1 MRQVLNSWTACLLLS
16 FQNLCYL
23 RHRPLQ
29 TCILSVK
36 LARSLVFSFPY
47 FSVSRPCKT
56 LYNIITPSHNSCQK
70 ATQVFSQL
78 LKESRQLGFLR
89 SHYTEKFPF
98 PSAWVY
104 SCFHPARSII
114 SQVFGQHICKR
125 YRRSARH
132 WTRHQRQKTES
143 LPLGSLFSYK
153 GNTQG
158 APTYIINYLCN
169 CEKCHKREIQ
179 TAKRNGVSSGQGW
192 SKTSS
197 LRRLK
202 NSERRAEINKA
213 DGEEE
218 SFQLR
223 EGPQPLQHLSAWPEE
238 EFAFIVIL
246 PVLQSWK

>member
-23 RHRPLQ
+23 RHRPFQ

-36 LARSLVFSFPY
+36 LDTSLIFSFPC
-47 FSVSRPCKT
+47 FSISHPCKT
-56 LYNIITPSHNSCQK
+56 HYNIIVTPSHNSCQK
-70 ATQVFSQL
+70 ATQVVSQP

-98 PSAWVY
+98 PYAWVY
-104 SCFHPARSII
+104 SYFHPARSII

-125 YRRSARH
+125 YWRSARH
-132 WTRHQRQKTES
+132 WTRHYWQKTES
-143 LPLGSLFSYK
+143 LLLGSLFSYK

-158 APTYIINYLCN
+158 APTYIINYSCN

-202 NSERRAEINKA
+202 NSKRHAGINKL
-213 DGEEE
+213 DGEAK

-223 EGPQPLQHLSAWPEE
+223 EGPQPLQHL
-238 EFAFIVIL
+238 FA
-246 PVLQSWK
+246 